1 MPMADQQQ
9 GSPRRQRRGLR
20 QPVLGVAA
28 FVVTVGASLAF
39 CALFSAA
46 TLGSWIALIFIAAVP
61 AQVVLALGLHAEY
74 PAILKRSPQP
84 ARGLLFVAFTALA
97 AAVVA
102 PLVLYGIGG
111 GVTPPNPFAI
121 LFLVQTVPVTLL
133 LVLAFKCWPFS
144 ALSKNQGVV
153 GVGTLALAYG
163 LTWVIFRAFF
173 DFGFLKGTPAYLGR
187 LDPQGLFVAW
197 DPAAFIVAI
206 GAVLLCFVLFEFWP
220 LSVLAARRPAVAR
233 QPLFGLLAAGVVLLA
248 TLAVWGVAVGLA
260 GMDAVVF
267 MARVPVVVIFGVFIV
282 LTLFQ
287 GAGFARF
294 RQPARGLAM
303 TATVIV
309 AAAVMEVLYGA
320 AAHVIVPGLAAGAP
334 TYGLELWLAT
344 AMLGVTFP
352 VIVAFCD
359 GFGFWPLLRAPGADD
374 AAAGEAAAGDAAASE
389 AAADDT
395 AAGDRSGDPPA
406 SAGGIRL
413 IACPA
418 VLGEL
423 AEGALR
429 DVDCRHLEAQL
440 HLNPERLKAAL
451 RTAVAD
457 ADQPGATIVVGYGL
471 CSNAV
476 LGLKTEHATLVVPR
490 VDDCIA
496 MMLGSNEAFAAQS
509 AKAPGTYYVAKSY
522 LEECDTILSD
532 HEKLVAKR
540 GAQSAEKLM
549 RLLLA
554 NYTRIA
560 LIDTG
565 RYDLAPYRARV
576 AEFAARF
583 DLAVEEVPGTTRI
596 LDELVVAGWGDDF
609 VVAPAGHEL
618 TLRDFRPELF
628 GGAADAS

>member
-1 MPMADQQQ
+1 MPMTD
-9 GSPRRQRRGLR
+9 GQRPGLR
-20 QPVLGVAA
+20 QPLLGAAA
-28 FVVTVGASLAF
+28 FVITVGVSLGF

-46 TLGSWIALIFIAAVP
+46 TLGSWVALLFIGAVP
-61 AQVVLALGLHAEY
+61 AQVVLALGLHLDY
-74 PAILKRSPQP
+74 PAVLRRASQP
-84 ARGLLFVAFTALA
+84 VKGLLFVALA
-97 AAVVA
+97 VIVSAIVS
-102 PLVLYGIGG
+102 PLVLYGVGG

-121 LFLVQTVPVTLL
+121 MFLVETVPVTLA
-133 LVLAFKCWPFS
+133 LVLLFRCWPLT
-144 ALSKNQGVV
+144 ALSKHQGVV
-153 GVGTLALAYG
+153 GAGTLVLAYV
-163 LTWVIFRAFF
+163 LSWAIFRVFF
-173 DFGFLKGTPAYLGR
+173 DFGFLKGSPAYLAR
-187 LDPQGLFVAW
+187 LDPKGLFTAW
-197 DPAAFIVAI
+197 DPVAFIVAF
-206 GAVLLCFVLFEFWP
+206 GAVLLCFVLFDFWP
-220 LSVLAARRPAVAR
+220 VSALALRRPVVAR
-233 QPLFGLLAAGVVLLA
+233 QPLFGLLSAGIVALVALAA
-248 TLAVWGVAVGLA
+248 WGLAVGLA
-260 GMDAVVF
+260 GVDPVVF

-294 RQPARGLAM
+294 KQPAKGVAM

-309 AAAVMEVLYGA
+309 AAAAMELLYGA
-320 AAHVIVPGLAAGAP
+320 AARLIVPGIPAGAP

-359 GFGFWPLLRAPGADD
+359 GFGFWPLPRARGAAVAPD
-374 AAAGEAAAGDAAASE
+374 ELTAGDAGVSL
-389 AAADDT
+389 
-395 AAGDRSGDPPA
+395 
-406 SAGGIRL
+406 RL

-423 AEGALR
+423 ADGALT
-429 DVDCRHLEAQL
+429 DVDCRHLEAKL
-440 HLNPERLKAAL
+440 HLNPERLKEGL
-451 RTAVAD
+451 RAAVAD
-457 ADQPGATIVVGYGL
+457 ADKPGATIVIGYGL

-476 LGLKTEHATLVVPR
+476 LGLKTEHATLVVPK

-496 MMLGSNEAFAAQS
+496 MMLGSNAAFAAE
-509 AKAPGTYYVAKSY
+509 AKKAPGTYYVAKSY

-532 HEKLVAKR
+532 HEKLIEKR
-540 GAQSAEKLM
+540 GRERAEKMM

-576 AEFAARF
+576 VEFAERF

-596 LDELVVAGWGDDF
+596 LDALVAGGWGDDF

-628 GGAADAS
+628 GDTADAP